1 MTQNEKAVYWEALAT
16 LADLIDRTPHP
27 VPKTQEHLAAF
38 GTALLAMY
46 SQKASRRSIMIFLY
60 HVETPD
66 AHLFRDAYTIAA
78 LREAHK
84 CVMQVIEKEGVKR
97 YAK

>member
-1 MTQNEKAVYWEALAT
+1 MTQNEKAVYWEAVAA
-16 LADLIDRTPHP
+16 LADLIDNTPHAI
-27 VPKTQEHLAAF
+27 PKTPEHLAAF

-46 SQKASRRSIMIFLY
+46 SQKASRRSIMILLY
-60 HVETPD
+60 HVETPG

-84 CVMQVIEKEGVKR
+84 CVMQVIEREGVRR
-97 YAK
+97 YAQ